1 MKITRIRS
9 FHCQNQRIKGERS
22 FKGKERGVGKSWSG
36 MVGSNSLNTVFFFI
50 NQLYLGLIPIR
61 LFCIFLYKSFLFQS
75 FFKCFLKRFSK
86 EVVYILRIYIFYCC
100 FQDFEYI
107 SHVRN
112 IYIRICKCTCRSK
125 TGSLKVVTF
134 TFYWQ
139 AFGAVYN

>member
-1 MKITRIRS
+1 
-9 FHCQNQRIKGERS
+9 
-22 FKGKERGVGKSWSG
+22 
-36 MVGSNSLNTVFFFI
+36 MVGSNSLNTDFFFI

-112 IYIRICKCTCRSK
+112 IYIRICKCTCRNK

-134 TFYWQ
+134 TFIDRRLELYTIKFIIW
-139 AFGAVYN
+139 YNIWYNMQMSCYQY